1 VTNKNK
7 RARGRSATMASG
19 PATRSAASSNAPQ
32 RRGLLDSIFAPRVPG
47 RSSMPGLRTSA
58 ARGLA
63 VTTGTPAI
71 AVGVALTVI
80 LEWLGAL
87 AFGFEGPFARFTNAL
102 ALAPV
107 GTSFDATLS
116 TGLFGLRNG
125 FFAILGF
132 VVLRAVVQALF
143 VAAIVEVLR
152 SSPLGRWTLVRAL
165 RTLPATLAVNM
176 AGVGILTL
184 ATLLG
189 SMIGTLG
196 LFLQLG
202 ALVFG
207 VYLLS
212 FAPVIAA
219 SETRRLADSMGRS
232 MRAAR
237 MPGAGNLTLAAI
249 YVFLSFVVLAVVPWP
264 GSQLGVNP
272 TAAAWVVVLVAN
284 LLHMVM
290 QAAVAFRYL
299 SVAGEVPE
307 AAPKRR
313 AAPRASGRR

>member
-1 VTNKNK
+1 MTNKNK
-7 RARGRSATMASG
+7 RAKGRSAAVTSR
-19 PATRSAASSNAPQ
+19 PATRSTPAPSTPQ
-32 RRGLLDSIFAPRVPG
+32 RRGLLDSIFAPKVAG
-47 RSSMPGLRTSA
+47 SSSMPGLRASV

-63 VTTGTPAI
+63 VTAGTPAI
-71 AVGVALTVI
+71 AVAVAVAVI
-80 LEWLGAL
+80 LEWFGAL

-102 ALAPV
+102 ALPPV
-107 GTSFDATLS
+107 GSSFDATLS
-116 TGLFGLRNG
+116 VGLFGQRIG
-125 FFAILGF
+125 FLAILGF
-132 VVLRAVVQALF
+132 VVVRAVIQALF

-165 RTLPATLAVNM
+165 RALPATLAVGM

-189 SMIGTLG
+189 SMVGTLG

-272 TAAAWVVVLVAN
+272 TVAAWVVVLVAN
-284 LLHMVM
+284 LLHIAV

-313 AAPRASGRR
+313 SAPPARGRR